1 MTRKINGVFNRITFW
16 NLTMTLNRLLLSIA
30 SGAICTFAYA
40 GQATAL
46 AATSNK
52 PIEPIMVTIP
62 AGSFD
67 MGSEDRQSTQPI
79 HKVTLPEF
87 SLGKYEV
94 TVKEFARFI
103 EATNYPAPKE
113 CRHELD
119 GWFKLA
125 SKGNWQT
132 NALNTSEYQPVVCI
146 NWQAAK
152 AYVDWLAKETG
163 RPYRLPSESEWEY
176 AARGGSSTKYH
187 FGDDDSNVCEYAN
200 TADLYGESVLQRD
213 TNTSYVNWSTGLNS
227 CSDGSA
233 YASIVG
239 MYKPNQFGL
248 HDMLSNVLEFL
259 QDCYVGNYEGAP
271 ADGSARVAENCNERS
286 TRGGSWHWNHWPHA
300 YRGRISEDFSG
311 GVDGFR
317 VALDG
322 KAPTLSKQTIAFQLS
337 LQHAQRLEQKKRELV
352 THIPA
357 KVENLSLSQA
367 NGLVT
372 LQWDKSADDSVT
384 GYRVYRN
391 KVAGSMYK
399 LVAMNVT
406 EPTFIEP
413 DLGTPHEYTVAA
425 VSNHVQGPYSEPA
438 KMALGWTNIPGKVE
452 AEWTLA
458 LDGASVTMSSD
469 GRGDHNLTGPNG
481 IENNAEMTYQID
493 VKKAGQYAL
502 SYRVA
507 TPNDV
512 KGFNVLLDGKPLVT
526 AKVTATGGYHDWQ
539 TQVSESMY
547 LPEGKHVLKLK
558 SLDSH
563 WKLNWIALDKS

>member
-1 MTRKINGVFNRITFW
+1 
-16 NLTMTLNRLLLSIA
+16 MTLNRLLLSIA

-67 MGSEDRQSTQPI
+67 MGSEDRQSTQPV

-103 EATNYPAPKE
+103 EATNYPTPEE

-176 AARGGSSTKYH
+176 AARGGTSTKYH

-239 MYKPNQFGL
+239 MYKPNQ
-248 HDMLSNVLEFL
+248 
-259 QDCYVGNYEGAP
+259 
-271 ADGSARVAENCNERS
+271 
-286 TRGGSWHWNHWPHA
+286 
-300 YRGRISEDFSG
+300 
-311 GVDGFR
+311 
-317 VALDG
+317 
-322 KAPTLSKQTIAFQLS
+322 
-337 LQHAQRLEQKKRELV
+337 
-352 THIPA
+352 
-357 KVENLSLSQA
+357 
-367 NGLVT
+367 
-372 LQWDKSADDSVT
+372 
-384 GYRVYRN
+384 
-391 KVAGSMYK
+391 
-399 LVAMNVT
+399 
-406 EPTFIEP
+406 
-413 DLGTPHEYTVAA
+413 
-425 VSNHVQGPYSEPA
+425 
-438 KMALGWTNIPGKVE
+438 
-452 AEWTLA
+452 
-458 LDGASVTMSSD
+458 
-469 GRGDHNLTGPNG
+469 
-481 IENNAEMTYQID
+481 
-493 VKKAGQYAL
+493 
-502 SYRVA
+502 
-507 TPNDV
+507 
-512 KGFNVLLDGKPLVT
+512 
-526 AKVTATGGYHDWQ
+526 
-539 TQVSESMY
+539 
-547 LPEGKHVLKLK
+547 
-558 SLDSH
+558 
-563 WKLNWIALDKS
+563 